1 MVGYP
6 DLPDNVKQFQQ
17 MIMQNAKYL
26 DRQANE
32 KADDD
37 LQKSQV
43 DTVLDEIMNLTIQ
56 HFLLDNLN
64 VDDRGK
70 TQIKAVAKKEFIA
83 TVDQIK
89 ERLVKNDHV
98 EFLTNMLIVKLTKHF
113 ESLRNFLNNENTHYE
128 TLEHLK
134 AS

>member
-89 ERLVKNDHV
+89 ERLAKIDHV
-98 EFLTNMLIVKLTKHF
+98 EFLTNTVIVKLTKHF